1 MYRRRMLTVLGAG
14 LAAGSF
20 AGCADPGEQATS
32 TPTPRPSRLRIRV
45 ENESDEIHDVTFR
58 LDVRTAG
65 ADRYEFFRLTAIEP
79 GTTREADPRDLE
91 AGTYELAVELPLGA
105 TTIGWAGHECT
116 EKLVVVRF
124 TEGATEVS
132 GRCLDGD

>member
-1 MYRRRMLTVLGAG
+1 MYRRRVLAVLGAG
-14 LAAGSF
+14 LTTGGL
-20 AGCADPGEQATS
+20 AGCTAPGEQATS
-32 TPTPRPSRLRIRV
+32 TPTPRPSRLRTRV
-45 ENESDEIHDVTFR
+45 KNDSDEIHDVTFR

-79 GTTREADPRDLE
+79 GTTREVNQRDLE
-91 AGTYELAVELPLGA
+91 AGTYELAVELPPGA
-105 TTIGWAGHECT
+105 TTIGWAGHECA

-124 TEGATEVS
+124 TGGGTEVG